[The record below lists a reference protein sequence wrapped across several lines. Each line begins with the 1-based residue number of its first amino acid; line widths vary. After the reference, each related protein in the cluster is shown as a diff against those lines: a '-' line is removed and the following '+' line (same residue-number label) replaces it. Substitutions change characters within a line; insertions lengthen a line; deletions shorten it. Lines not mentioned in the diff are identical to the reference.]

1 MKTLTNLFIRS
12 LLLTVV
18 TSAQWSS
25 DPASPQLLGSGVQA
39 QVKATSDGG
48 VYVAWLT
55 DMGGY
60 HVYLQRFDATG
71 VAQFD
76 DGGLLVSDNNNDSW
90 IAVFHMNLAVD
101 SDNNAII
108 TVLDTRA
115 GPWNVYAYKI
125 APDGSMLW
133 GDDGVS
139 VSNSSQTNYSPRLA
153 VLPDNSVVVA
163 WSPNSATVE
172 IQRIS
177 SDGGLMWGDGI
188 LIEDNI
194 ESLMS
199 PQPIVNSNGDALV
212 QWIGQSGPVWAA
224 DSKIYLQ
231 KYDLDGNAQ
240 WDNPTVAVGPVV
252 FPMGN
257 WLQGIIADDTGGS
270 FSAWTQF
277 SGGVQNAVFQH
288 ITGEG
293 AIAWTGG
300 VDLSTNSSNLRMSP
314 MLSVAEETQEL
325 MAVWKESNG
334 SQSQRGIFAQR
345 LDSSGNQLWGSNG
358 VTMVALNSSYDYLDL
373 SMAGFGEEL
382 ISAYIQQS
390 ANMNGDIYANR
401 LDAEGNLVW
410 TGQTV
415 TVTNSGTAKSD
426 MMVGKGPNCL
436 FIAWTENGSVYAHCL
451 REDGTLGAPDVSS
464 SDCIADDGTEG
475 VEFWGECFSIEN
487 TTELGFPLVPDTATT
502 FPEELFSLINLSSLS
517 IWANIT
523 EPIPTSIANLTNLV
537 TLEIVGIESEGAIP
551 SEIGNL
557 TNLTT
562 LILRENEH
570 TGFIPTE
577 IGNLTNLIS
586 LDLSSNQLTGEIPP
600 ELFSLVNL
608 SGYISPTMVGS
619 ILIHGLNLS
628 DNLLSGEISSE
639 IGNLINLIS
648 IDFSQNQ
655 FIGGMP
661 SEIFNLINLES
672 LNLSDN
678 QLTGEISSEISNLI
692 NLSGIVT
699 TGHMSITTYPALD
712 LSENQFSGLIPESL
726 CSLPIEWDYNS
737 FGESEFSIDENQ
749 FCPPYPSCIED
760 YVGEQDTSNC
770 EQGWDCIADDG
781 TEGVELW
788 GECYSIENTDSL
800 DLNNSGLTGEISPE
814 IGNLTNL
821 TFLELSQNQLTGTIP
836 TEIGNL
842 INLNFLSLWE
852 NQLTGNIPESLW
864 DLVLLESLDLDGNQ
878 LTGSIS
884 PAIGNLTNLV
894 TLFLSAN
901 QLTGEI
907 PSEIGNLINNHWL
920 ILSSNAFTGEIPS
933 EIWNL
938 TNLRALD
945 LSNNQFTGSIPPEI
959 GNLTYVERVVMHSN
973 QFTGPIPS
981 EIGNLT
987 NLVRLKLHSNQL
999 TGHIPE
1005 TICNLSNLTWSLED
1019 SLYSVSTLFGNQ
1031 LCPPYSSCI
1040 EDYVGE
1046 QDITNCEQVS
1056 IIDETLPIAYNLYN
1070 AYPNPFNP
1078 ITTLRY
1084 DLPEDALVNITIY
1097 DMMGRVVSNLVS
1109 SQQNAGYKSVQ
1120 WNATNNQGQQV
1131 SAGLY
1136 LYTIQAG
1143 DYTQTKKMVL
1153 LK

>member
-1 MKTLTNLFIRS
+1 MKTLKNLFIRS
-12 LLLTVV
+12 LLLTAV

-76 DGGLLVSDNNNDSW
+76 DGGMLVSDHNNESW

-163 WSPNSATVE
+163 WSPNSTTVE

-212 QWIGQSGPVWAA
+212 QWIGQSGPIWAA

-257 WLQGIIADDTGGS
+257 WSQGIIADDTGGS

-277 SGGVQNAVFQH
+277 SGNVQNAVSQH

-300 VDLSTNSSNLRMSP
+300 VDLSTNSSNFRMSP
-314 MLSVAEETQEL
+314 MLSVAEDTQEL
-325 MAVWKESNG
+325 MAVWREANG

-358 VTMVALNSSYDYLDL
+358 VTVVALNSSYDYLDL

-410 TGQTV
+410 TDETV

-426 MMVGKGPNCL
+426 MMAGKGPNCL

-451 REDGTLGAPDVSS
+451 REDGTLGAPDVGSP
-464 SDCIADDGTEG
+464 DCTADDGT
-475 VEFWGECFSIEN
+475 
-487 TTELGFPLVPDTATT
+487 D
-502 FPEELFSLINLSSLS
+502 
-517 IWANIT
+517 
-523 EPIPTSIANLTNLV
+523 
-537 TLEIVGIESEGAIP
+537 
-551 SEIGNL
+551 
-557 TNLTT
+557 
-562 LILRENEH
+562 
-570 TGFIPTE
+570 
-577 IGNLTNLIS
+577 
-586 LDLSSNQLTGEIPP
+586 
-600 ELFSLVNL
+600 
-608 SGYISPTMVGS
+608 
-619 ILIHGLNLS
+619 
-628 DNLLSGEISSE
+628 
-639 IGNLINLIS
+639 
-648 IDFSQNQ
+648 
-655 FIGGMP
+655 
-661 SEIFNLINLES
+661 
-672 LNLSDN
+672 
-678 QLTGEISSEISNLI
+678 
-692 NLSGIVT
+692 
-699 TGHMSITTYPALD
+699 
-712 LSENQFSGLIPESL
+712 
-726 CSLPIEWDYNS
+726 
-737 FGESEFSIDENQ
+737 
-749 FCPPYPSCIED
+749 
-760 YVGEQDTSNC
+760 
-770 EQGWDCIADDG
+770 
-781 TEGVELW
+781 GVELW
-788 GECYSIENTDSL
+788 GECYSIENTTELYLSS
-800 DLNNSGLTGEISPE
+800 SGLTGSIPTVIGNLINLEYLNLRSNQLTGSIPPE
-814 IGNLTNL
+814 IGNLINL
-821 TFLELSQNQLTGTIP
+821 EYLNLRSNQLTGSIP
-836 TEIGNL
+836 PEIGNLINLEYLHLRSNQLTDSIPPEIGNL
-842 INLNFLSLWE
+842 INLNTLILGY
-852 NQLTGNIPESLW
+852 NQLTGEIPPEIGNLT
-864 DLVLLESLDLDGNQ
+864 SLDYLYLSTNQLTGELPSEIWILTNLEYLNLRVNQFTGEIPPEIGNLNNLTMLRLYDNQLTGELPSEIWTLTNLEVLTIDGNQ
-878 LTGSIS
+878 LTGTIS
-884 PAIGNLTNLV
+884 PEIGELTNLH
-894 TLFLSAN
+894 TLWLSENTFTGSIPSELFTLPNLIKLHLFDN

-907 PSEIGNLINNHWL
+907 PSEIGNL
-920 ILSSNAFTGEIPS
+920 
-933 EIWNL
+933 
-938 TNLRALD
+938 TNL
-945 LSNNQFTGSIPPEI
+945 
-959 GNLTYVERVVMHSN
+959 ERL
-973 QFTGPIPS
+973 Q
-981 EIGNLT
+981 
-987 NLVRLKLHSNQL
+987 LHTNQL
-999 TGHIPE
+999 TGFIPE
-1005 TICNLSNLTWSLED
+1005 SFCDLSNLTWSLED
-1019 SLYSVSTLFGNQ
+1019 SSSSVSTLFNNQ
-1031 LCPPYSSCI
+1031 LCPPYPSCI
-1040 EDYVGE
+1040 EDYVGQQDCQENSISE
-1046 QDITNCEQVS
+1046 QPVPIT
-1056 IIDETLPIAYNLYN
+1056 YNLSSP
-1070 AYPNPFNP
+1070 YPNPFNP
-1078 ITTLRY
+1078 STTIQFSLPQSEMVSMKVY
-1084 DLPEDALVNITIY
+1084 DLNGRLIETLLNDFY
-1097 DMMGRVVSNLVS
+1097 DMGNHTITWDGS
-1109 SQQNAGYKSVQ
+1109 SQSSGMYFVRLESGEYIQTRKVVLVQ
-1120 WNATNNQGQQV
+1120 
-1131 SAGLY
+1131 
-1136 LYTIQAG
+1136 
-1143 DYTQTKKMVL
+1143 
-1153 LK
+1153 

>member
-12 LLLTVV
+12 LLLTAV
-18 TSAQWSS
+18 TFAQWSS

-76 DGGLLVSDNNNDSW
+76 DGGMLVSDHNNDSW

-108 TVLDTRA
+108 TVLDKRA
-115 GPWNVYAYKI
+115 GPWNVYAYKVSS
-125 APDGSMLW
+125 DGSMLW

-139 VSNSSQTNYSPRLA
+139 VSNSNQTNYSPRLA

-163 WSPNSATVE
+163 WSPNSTTVE

-199 PQPIVNSNGDALV
+199 PQPIVDSNGDALV
-212 QWIGQSGPVWAA
+212 QWIGQSGPIWAA

-257 WLQGIIADDTGGS
+257 WSQGIIADDTGGS

-277 SGGVQNAVFQH
+277 SGNVQNAVSQH

-300 VDLSTNSSNLRMSP
+300 VDLSINSSNFRMSP

-325 MAVWKESNG
+325 MAVWREANG

-345 LDSSGNQLWGSNG
+345 LDSSGNQLWGSTG
-358 VTMVALNSSYDYLDL
+358 TTVVALNSSYDYLDL
-373 SMAGFGEEL
+373 SVAGFGEEL

-410 TGQTV
+410 TDETV

-426 MMVGKGPNCL
+426 MMAGKGPNCL

-451 REDGTLGAPDVSS
+451 REDGTLGAPDVGS
-464 SDCIADDGTEG
+464 SDCTADDGTDG
-475 VEFWGECFSIEN
+475 VELWGECYSIQN
-487 TTELGFPLVPDTATT
+487 TTMLHLFYNELADTI
-502 FPEELFSLINLSSLS
+502 PSEIGNLINLESL
-517 IWANIT
+517 
-523 EPIPTSIANLTNLV
+523 
-537 TLEIVGIESEGAIP
+537 TLEGNELYGGIP

-557 TNLTT
+557 TNLTE
-562 LILRENEH
+562 LKLDGNQL
-570 TGFIPTE
+570 TGEIPSE
-577 IGNLTNLIS
+577 LGNLTNLTS
-586 LDLSSNQLTGEIPP
+586 LSLSGNNLTGEIPP

-608 SGYISPTMVGS
+608 SGYVSPTMVGS
-619 ILIHGLNLS
+619 ILNHGLNLS
-628 DNLLSGEISSE
+628 DNLLSGEIPSE

-655 FIGGMP
+655 FTGEIP

-678 QLTGEISSEISNLI
+678 QLTGEISSEISDLI

-760 YVGEQDTSNC
+760 YVGEQDT
-770 EQGWDCIADDG
+770 
-781 TEGVELW
+781 
-788 GECYSIENTDSL
+788 
-800 DLNNSGLTGEISPE
+800 
-814 IGNLTNL
+814 
-821 TFLELSQNQLTGTIP
+821 
-836 TEIGNL
+836 
-842 INLNFLSLWE
+842 
-852 NQLTGNIPESLW
+852 
-864 DLVLLESLDLDGNQ
+864 
-878 LTGSIS
+878 
-884 PAIGNLTNLV
+884 
-894 TLFLSAN
+894 
-901 QLTGEI
+901 
-907 PSEIGNLINNHWL
+907 
-920 ILSSNAFTGEIPS
+920 
-933 EIWNL
+933 
-938 TNLRALD
+938 
-945 LSNNQFTGSIPPEI
+945 
-959 GNLTYVERVVMHSN
+959 
-973 QFTGPIPS
+973 
-981 EIGNLT
+981 
-987 NLVRLKLHSNQL
+987 
-999 TGHIPE
+999 
-1005 TICNLSNLTWSLED
+1005 
-1019 SLYSVSTLFGNQ
+1019 
-1031 LCPPYSSCI
+1031 
-1040 EDYVGE
+1040 
-1046 QDITNCEQVS
+1046 TNCEQVS
-1056 IIDETLPIAYNLYN
+1056 IIDETLPITYNLHN

-1097 DMMGRVVSNLVS
+1097 DMMGRVVSDLVS
-1109 SQQNAGYKSVQ
+1109 SQQSAGYKSIR
-1120 WNATNNQGQQV
+1120 WNATNNIGQPV

-1143 DYTQTKKMVL
+1143 KFRQTKKMVL

>member
-1 MKTLTNLFIRS
+1 MTHSSPTTMGFFICTRMAIFNHLIKFIMKTLTNLFIRS
-12 LLLTVV
+12 LLLTAV
-18 TSAQWSS
+18 TFAQWSS

-76 DGGLLVSDNNNDSW
+76 DGGMLVSDNNNESW

-108 TVLDTRA
+108 TVLDTRT

-125 APDGSMLW
+125 SSDGSMLW

-153 VLPDNSVVVA
+153 VLTDNSVVVA
-163 WSPNSATVE
+163 WSPNSTTVE

-212 QWIGQSGPVWAA
+212 QWIGQSGPIWAA

-240 WDNPTVAVGPVV
+240 WDNPTVTVGPVV

-257 WLQGIIADDTGGS
+257 WSQGIIADDTGGS

-277 SGGVQNAVFQH
+277 SGNVQNAVSQH
-288 ITGEG
+288 ITEEG

-300 VDLSTNSSNLRMSP
+300 VDLSTNSSNFRMSP
-314 MLSVAEETQEL
+314 MLSVSEETQEL
-325 MAVWKESNG
+325 MAVWREANG
-334 SQSQRGIFAQR
+334 SQSERGIFAQR

-358 VTMVALNSSYDYLDL
+358 VTVVALNSSYDYLDL
-373 SMAGFGEEL
+373 SVAGFGEEL

-401 LDAEGNLVW
+401 LDAEGNSAW
-410 TGQTV
+410 TDETV

-426 MMVGKGPNCL
+426 MMTSKGPNCF

-451 REDGTLGAPDVSS
+451 REDGTLGAPDVGSL
-464 SDCIADDGTEG
+464 DCTADDGTDG
-475 VEFWGECFSIEN
+475 VELWGECYSIQN
-487 TTELGFPLVPDTATT
+487 TTMLHLFYNELADTI
-502 FPEELFSLINLSSLS
+502 PSEIGNLINLESLR
-517 IWANIT
+517 
-523 EPIPTSIANLTNLV
+523 
-537 TLEIVGIESEGAIP
+537 LEGNELYGGIP

-557 TNLTT
+557 TNLTD
-562 LILRENEH
+562 LKLDGNQL
-570 TGFIPTE
+570 TGEIPSE
-577 IGNLTNLIS
+577 LGNLTNLTS
-586 LDLSSNQLTGEIPP
+586 LSLSGNNLTGEIPP

-655 FIGGMP
+655 FTGEIP

-678 QLTGEISSEISNLI
+678 QLTGEISSEISDLI

-712 LSENQFSGLIPESL
+712 LSENQFSGLIPESICDL
-726 CSLPIEWDYNS
+726 NIDWSNSDYFWISN
-737 FGESEFSIDENQ
+737 NQ
-749 FCPPYPSCIED
+749 LCPPYPSCIED
-760 YVGEQDTSNC
+760 YVGDQ
-770 EQGWDCIADDG
+770 
-781 TEGVELW
+781 
-788 GECYSIENTDSL
+788 NT
-800 DLNNSGLTGEISPE
+800 
-814 IGNLTNL
+814 
-821 TFLELSQNQLTGTIP
+821 
-836 TEIGNL
+836 
-842 INLNFLSLWE
+842 
-852 NQLTGNIPESLW
+852 
-864 DLVLLESLDLDGNQ
+864 
-878 LTGSIS
+878 
-884 PAIGNLTNLV
+884 
-894 TLFLSAN
+894 
-901 QLTGEI
+901 
-907 PSEIGNLINNHWL
+907 
-920 ILSSNAFTGEIPS
+920 
-933 EIWNL
+933 
-938 TNLRALD
+938 
-945 LSNNQFTGSIPPEI
+945 
-959 GNLTYVERVVMHSN
+959 
-973 QFTGPIPS
+973 
-981 EIGNLT
+981 
-987 NLVRLKLHSNQL
+987 
-999 TGHIPE
+999 
-1005 TICNLSNLTWSLED
+1005 
-1019 SLYSVSTLFGNQ
+1019 
-1031 LCPPYSSCI
+1031 
-1040 EDYVGE
+1040 
-1046 QDITNCEQVS
+1046 TNCEQVS

-1078 ITTLRY
+1078 VTTLRY
-1084 DLPEDALVNITIY
+1084 DLPENAMVNITIY
-1097 DMMGRVVSNLVS
+1097 DMMGRIVSNLVS
-1109 SQQNAGYKSVQ
+1109 SQQNAGYKFIQ
-1120 WNATNNQGQQV
+1120 WNATNNIGQPV

-1143 DYTQTKKMVL
+1143 KFRQTKKMVL

>member
-1 MKTLTNLFIRS
+1 MTHSNPTTMGFFICTRMAIFDHLIKFIMKTLTNLFIRS
-12 LLLTVV
+12 LLLTAV
-18 TSAQWSS
+18 TFAQWSS

-71 VAQFD
+71 VAHFD
-76 DGGLLVSDNNNDSW
+76 DGGMLVSDHNNESW

-125 APDGSMLW
+125 SSDGSMLW

-163 WSPNSATVE
+163 WSPNSTIVE

-199 PQPIVNSNGDALV
+199 PQPIVNSNGHVLV
-212 QWIGQSGPVWAA
+212 QWIGQSGPIWAA

-257 WLQGIIADDTGGS
+257 WSQQLVAEAGGGS

-277 SGGVQNAVFQH
+277 SGNVQNAVSQH

-300 VDLSTNSSNLRMSP
+300 VDLSTNSSNFRMSP

-325 MAVWKESNG
+325 MAVWREANG
-334 SQSQRGIFAQR
+334 SQSQRGISAQR

-358 VTMVALNSSYDYLDL
+358 VTVVALNSSYDYLDL

-410 TGQTV
+410 TDETI

-426 MMVGKGPNCL
+426 MMAGKGPNCL

-451 REDGTLGAPDVSS
+451 RDDGTLGVPDVSFS
-464 SDCIADDGTEG
+464 GCTADDGTEG

-502 FPEELFSLINLSSLS
+502 FPEELFSLINLTSL
-517 IWANIT
+517 IIRGTNIA
-523 EPIPTSIANLTNLV
+523 EPIPDS
-537 TLEIVGIESEGAIP
+537 
-551 SEIGNL
+551 IGNL
-557 TNLTT
+557 TNLLHLEIEDLDSGGVIPSEIWNITNLTT
-562 LILRENEH
+562 LHLSKNGH
-570 TGFIPTE
+570 TGFIPPE
-577 IGNLTNLIS
+577 IGNLINLIS
-586 LDLSSNQLTGEIPP
+586 LDLSSNQLIGEIPA
-600 ELFSLVNL
+600 ELLNLINL
-608 SGYISPTMVGS
+608 SGGITSSFLGTAFTP
-619 ILIHGLNLS
+619 GLNLS
-628 DNLLSGEISSE
+628 DNLLTGEISTSISNLINLVSIDFSDNQFSGEIPSEIFTLTELKTLNLSSNLLSGEISSE
-639 IGNLINLIS
+639 INNLINL
-648 IDFSQNQ
+648 
-655 FIGGMP
+655 
-661 SEIFNLINLES
+661 
-672 LNLSDN
+672 
-678 QLTGEISSEISNLI
+678 T
-692 NLSGIVT
+692 GIVVGFQQAT
-699 TGHMSITTYPALD
+699 TSYSALD
-712 LSENQFSGLIPESL
+712 LSENQLSGLIPQSV
-726 CSLPIEWDYNS
+726 CDLPLDWDDYYFNEEEN
-737 FGESEFSIDENQ
+737 FEIGGNQ

-760 YVGEQDTSNC
+760 YVGEQDT
-770 EQGWDCIADDG
+770 
-781 TEGVELW
+781 
-788 GECYSIENTDSL
+788 
-800 DLNNSGLTGEISPE
+800 
-814 IGNLTNL
+814 
-821 TFLELSQNQLTGTIP
+821 
-836 TEIGNL
+836 
-842 INLNFLSLWE
+842 
-852 NQLTGNIPESLW
+852 
-864 DLVLLESLDLDGNQ
+864 
-878 LTGSIS
+878 
-884 PAIGNLTNLV
+884 
-894 TLFLSAN
+894 
-901 QLTGEI
+901 
-907 PSEIGNLINNHWL
+907 
-920 ILSSNAFTGEIPS
+920 
-933 EIWNL
+933 
-938 TNLRALD
+938 
-945 LSNNQFTGSIPPEI
+945 
-959 GNLTYVERVVMHSN
+959 
-973 QFTGPIPS
+973 
-981 EIGNLT
+981 
-987 NLVRLKLHSNQL
+987 
-999 TGHIPE
+999 
-1005 TICNLSNLTWSLED
+1005 
-1019 SLYSVSTLFGNQ
+1019 
-1031 LCPPYSSCI
+1031 
-1040 EDYVGE
+1040 
-1046 QDITNCEQVS
+1046 TNCEQVS
-1056 IIDETLPIAYNLYN
+1056 VINETFPITYNLYN

-1078 ITTLRY
+1078 VTTLQY
-1084 DLPEDALVNITIY
+1084 DLPEDGFVNITIY
-1097 DMMGRVVSNLVS
+1097 DMMGRIVKTMVNA
-1109 SQQNAGYKSVQ
+1109 QHNAGYKSIQ
-1120 WNATNNQGQQV
+1120 WSATNNQGQPV

-1143 DYTQTKKMVL
+1143 DYNQTKKMVL

>member
-1 MKTLTNLFIRS
+1 MTHSNPTTMGFFICTRMAIFDHLIKFIMKTLTNLFIRS
-12 LLLTVV
+12 LLLTAV
-18 TSAQWSS
+18 TFAQWSS

-71 VAQFD
+71 VAHFD
-76 DGGLLVSDNNNDSW
+76 DGGMLVSDHNNESW

-125 APDGSMLW
+125 SSDGSMLW

-163 WSPNSATVE
+163 WSPNSTIVE

-199 PQPIVNSNGDALV
+199 PQPIVNSNGHVLV
-212 QWIGQSGPVWAA
+212 QWIGQSGPIWAA

-257 WLQGIIADDTGGS
+257 WSQQLVAEAGGGS

-277 SGGVQNAVFQH
+277 SGNVQNAVSQH

-300 VDLSTNSSNLRMSP
+300 VDLSTNSSNFRMSP

-325 MAVWKESNG
+325 MAVWREANG
-334 SQSQRGIFAQR
+334 SQSQRGISAQR

-358 VTMVALNSSYDYLDL
+358 VTVVALNSSYDYLDL

-410 TGQTV
+410 TDETI

-426 MMVGKGPNCL
+426 MMAGKGPNCL

-451 REDGTLGAPDVSS
+451 RDDGTLGVPDVSS
-464 SDCIADDGTEG
+464 SGCTADDGTEG

-502 FPEELFSLINLSSLS
+502 FPEELFSLINLTSL
-517 IWANIT
+517 IIRGTNIA
-523 EPIPTSIANLTNLV
+523 EPIPDSIGNLTNLLH
-537 TLEIVGIESEGAIP
+537 LEIVGIESESAIP

-562 LILRENEH
+562 LILRDNEH

-655 FIGGMP
+655 FIGGIP

-678 QLTGEISSEISNLI
+678 QLTGEISSEISDLI

-699 TGHMSITTYPALD
+699 TGHMSITTYSALD
-712 LSENQFSGLIPESL
+712 LSENQFSGVFPESL
-726 CSLPIEWDYNS
+726 CSLPIEWEYNS

-760 YVGEQDTSNC
+760 YVGEQDT
-770 EQGWDCIADDG
+770 
-781 TEGVELW
+781 
-788 GECYSIENTDSL
+788 
-800 DLNNSGLTGEISPE
+800 
-814 IGNLTNL
+814 
-821 TFLELSQNQLTGTIP
+821 
-836 TEIGNL
+836 
-842 INLNFLSLWE
+842 
-852 NQLTGNIPESLW
+852 
-864 DLVLLESLDLDGNQ
+864 
-878 LTGSIS
+878 
-884 PAIGNLTNLV
+884 
-894 TLFLSAN
+894 
-901 QLTGEI
+901 
-907 PSEIGNLINNHWL
+907 
-920 ILSSNAFTGEIPS
+920 
-933 EIWNL
+933 
-938 TNLRALD
+938 
-945 LSNNQFTGSIPPEI
+945 
-959 GNLTYVERVVMHSN
+959 
-973 QFTGPIPS
+973 
-981 EIGNLT
+981 
-987 NLVRLKLHSNQL
+987 
-999 TGHIPE
+999 
-1005 TICNLSNLTWSLED
+1005 
-1019 SLYSVSTLFGNQ
+1019 
-1031 LCPPYSSCI
+1031 
-1040 EDYVGE
+1040 
-1046 QDITNCEQVS
+1046 TNCEQVS
-1056 IIDETLPIAYNLYN
+1056 IINETLPITYNLHN

-1078 ITTLRY
+1078 VTILRY
-1084 DLPEDALVNITIY
+1084 ALPEDGFVNITIY

-1109 SQQNAGYKSVQ
+1109 SQQRAGYKSIQ
-1120 WNATNNQGQQV
+1120 WNATNNIGQPV

-1143 DYTQTKKMVL
+1143 EFRQTKKMVL